1 MNPYGK
7 DKMGLGTKVAAAAS
21 VALVGALMVAGCSAE
36 GDDDTRCD
44 TYTTVGFGVPAPRP
58 APAPAPRPAPAP
70 KPNLNKPTTPKSP
83 NRSGGTAVV
92 PVPVNPGPTTHTV
105 CHDRDDD

>member
-21 VALVGALMVAGCSAE
+21 VALVGALMVAGCSAD
-36 GDDDTRCD
+36 DDDTRCD

-70 KPNLNKPTTPKSP
+70 APKPNLTKPTTPKSP
-83 NRSGGTAVV
+83 KTGGTTVV